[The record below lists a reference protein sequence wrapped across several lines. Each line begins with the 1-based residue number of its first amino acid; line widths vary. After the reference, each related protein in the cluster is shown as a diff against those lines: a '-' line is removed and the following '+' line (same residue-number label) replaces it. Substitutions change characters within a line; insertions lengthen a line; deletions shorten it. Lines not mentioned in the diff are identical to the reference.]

1 MKTKAETKVK
11 EYWSSPKVIILTCS
25 WESVEY
31 GLDLLKRCLRFA
43 LLALPKNV
51 FIKRRRLSSFTFIYE
66 LWLVITASWE
76 HLAAVVFMSNKF
88 MSSCVICLVI
98 AKEIFLFQW
107 DCSAITK
114 RAYYFV
120 IELIMINLFCK
131 QTLKAEDTLYMQI
144 GYFPT
149 QTNFWSFLTS
159 MPVFTADFS
168 SNHSSSIICKTS
180 SLLLLFSWFDWLERS

>member
-25 WESVEY
+25 WEGVEY

-131 QTLKAEDTLYMQI
+131 QTLKAEDTLYKLDIFRHRPISGLFSLQCQ
-144 GYFPT
+144 FLR
-149 QTNFWSFLTS
+149 QTF
-159 MPVFTADFS
+159 
-168 SNHSSSIICKTS
+168 HRIIQA
-180 SLLLLFSWFDWLERS
+180 LLFAKHLHCFCCLVGLTG